1 MGVNYITNTIEDT
14 LDLDELDLFNL
25 ITAHRTALGLAS
37 VKLSASL
44 TLVAGRKVID
54 ILYNI
59 GTYSVGAP
67 GENRPHGWSD
77 RPYDGR
83 NPNTYN
89 VIWDA
94 PQFLGTAY
102 PGHGFEIAVGYNNV
116 DINSL
121 NITPAVAMQAWLDS
135 PGHRAL
141 IESTGVWSSAPWQA
155 IGVGMR
161 AGVAFVWFGREPDPA
176 GLPVVV
182 PDDDITITL
191 AVSPASVMEDGAT
204 NLLYTFARTGPTS
217 NALSVNYTV
226 GGTALLVGTP
236 GDPADYTG
244 IATAG
249 STKTVTFAV
258 GASTAVV
265 TVDPAADQTA
275 EGAETVELTLAA
287 GVGYTIGTS
296 RAVVGTIINVP
307 PPPPTISVASAAV
320 AQAEGNSG
328 SLSTLSFTISRS
340 GNPGALLAG
349 SSARWAVSFAGGST
363 SADAADFRSG
373 TTLSGTVRFEPR
385 ETSRTLSFQLRG
397 DRLQEKDENFTLT
410 LSAPTGGTLGAAT
423 ALGTIRNDD
432 FIGNANPNTLIGG
445 EQADF
450 LDGRAAADI
459 LTGKKGADTFA
470 FRHGSTSTAFSDSPL
485 SAPDEITDYAVGVDK
500 IALLS
505 STGASRPRP
514 TSFSRAADN
523 SNATTL
529 SQLTAAVFADA
540 NGKQAR
546 NQPLV
551 ANGAALVVATN
562 PAIAGTYLVINN
574 GTAGRSQ
581 SADLLIKLSGVSPGA
596 LPALGSLTPSTM
608 FL

>member
-1 MGVNYITNTIEDT
+1 
-14 LDLDELDLFNL
+14 
-25 ITAHRTALGLAS
+25 
-37 VKLSASL
+37 
-44 TLVAGRKVID
+44 
-54 ILYNI
+54 
-59 GTYSVGAP
+59 
-67 GENRPHGWSD
+67 
-77 RPYDGR
+77 
-83 NPNTYN
+83 
-89 VIWDA
+89 
-94 PQFLGTAY
+94 
-102 PGHGFEIAVGYNNV
+102 
-116 DINSL
+116 
-121 NITPAVAMQAWLDS
+121 MQAWLDS

-296 RAVVGTIINVP
+296 GAVVGTIINVP

-596 LPALGSLTPSTM
+596 LPALGSITPSTM